1 MNLAS
6 SKTRTGKIVVL
17 YGVLLL
23 GFLLFLVS
31 LYHTILSER
40 KPPLLR
46 ATHLESAVRGSIYSS
61 DGFMLASSK
70 KLYKAV
76 VNTYNIDPRKFD
88 LFVALFCIY
97 SGMSE
102 SEVREK
108 LTKKGNVVLS
118 YAIDAKTAA
127 NLKQLVYTLNLYDV
141 FREYEDSRGR
151 VFKYGLSILESGEQR
166 DYLYTSSMEPLVG
179 YVQKTEEDRITR
191 VSGIKGIEG
200 FYDGYLESI
209 KHGRIRAERDI
220 GFNPI
225 LNKNALYT
233 ERNDGYSLTLNIA
246 LKLQTK
252 IERLLDSENMRIGAK
267 EIIAGIM
274 EAQSGRIV
282 ALASTKR
289 FNPNKITK
297 DVYPN
302 LNNSAVEHAF
312 EPGSIIKPLIYAI
325 LLENNL
331 LDLKEKFP
339 LYGGRYKIGNFVIT
353 DTHRLKEAN
362 LEEIMI
368 YSSNIGMAQ
377 VAQKLSSTQYYDG
390 LVQLGF
396 ARSSGIDLPFEQYGK
411 IPTRTML
418 GNEVYKATVSYG
430 YGLQSTFIQM
440 LKAYNIITNNGATN
454 DPMIAEGVVVDNLKY
469 PISHQQPQQ
478 IIQKNS
484 AVILQ
489 DLLIKTVQTGT
500 AKGAAVPGVI
510 VGGKTGTAHIAES
523 GKYVNRYNSS
533 FFGFAA
539 DAMSRYTIGIVVLE
553 PNTEESYFGA
563 RTAVPV
569 YKKIIELLLAEKYL
583 TQLPAPA
590 SKESNE
596 VSQ

>member
-40 KPPLLR
+40 KPPSLR

-102 SEVREK
+102 SDVREK

-200 FYDGYLESI
+200 FYNGYLESI
-209 KHGRIRAERDI
+209 QHGKIYAERDV
-220 GFNPI
+220 GSNPI
-225 LNKNALYT
+225 LSKDALYT

-252 IERLLDSENMRIGAK
+252 IERLLDSENVRIGAK

-274 EAQSGRIV
+274 EAQSGRII

-331 LDLKEKFP
+331 LDLNEKFP

-353 DTHRLKEAN
+353 DTHRMKEAN

-411 IPTRTML
+411 IPSRTML

-454 DPMIAEGVVVDNLKY
+454 DPLIAEGVVVDNLKY
-469 PISHQQPQQ
+469 PISHQQP
-478 IIQKNS
+478 
-484 AVILQ
+484 
-489 DLLIKTVQTGT
+489 
-500 AKGAAVPGVI
+500 
-510 VGGKTGTAHIAES
+510 
-523 GKYVNRYNSS
+523 
-533 FFGFAA
+533 A
-539 DAMSRYTIGIVVLE
+539 DY
-553 PNTEESYFGA
+553 P
-563 RTAVPV
+563 
-569 YKKIIELLLAEKYL
+569 KK
-583 TQLPAPA
+583 
-590 SKESNE
+590 
-596 VSQ
+596 